1 MAGKYGDWA
10 IADERAQKQQGVK
23 QIKNSSISARY
34 VFIAP
39 PSMEILEARLR
50 GRGTE
55 KEESVQKR
63 LAQAMNE
70 MEYSNTP
77 GVHDL
82 IIVND
87 DLEQAYKELEEFV
100 FKARTQEQEAKDAN
114 KAGASVQD

>member
-1 MAGKYGDWA
+1 MVVLL
-10 IADERAQKQQGVK
+10 QGVK

-39 PSMEILEARLR
+39 PSMPELEKRLR

-63 LAQAMNE
+63 LLQAE
-70 MEYSNTP
+70 KELEYSKVE
-77 GVHDL
+77 GVHDV

-87 DLEQAYKELEEFV
+87 NLDKAYVELENFIW
-100 FKARTQEQEAKDAN
+100 
-114 KAGASVQD
+114 GA